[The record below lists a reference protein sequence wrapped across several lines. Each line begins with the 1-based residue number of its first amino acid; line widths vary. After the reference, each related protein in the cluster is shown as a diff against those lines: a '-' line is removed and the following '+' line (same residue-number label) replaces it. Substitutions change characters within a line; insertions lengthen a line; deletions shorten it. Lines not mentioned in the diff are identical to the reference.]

1 MKQQDSRKE
10 ILTYANIRRDLRRRL
25 WQSWVLLIVCA
36 AFSVGFIW
44 AFHQV
49 PELLFERG
57 TGRHSHLPG
66 WVMLLAI
73 PFLLYVCIKEAWLI
87 TCGFRR
93 KPYLVKD
100 RLISS
105 DEGRSYT
112 STRWRTFMSWGVLRF
127 NGYGDYKVPDTNYP
141 WSKEYPMTS
150 DGVYHTSFDGDEF
163 YLVLSKPHNGKIL
176 LAYPAKYFQLE
187 GETPTEE

>member
-25 WQSWVLLIVCA
+25 WIHWVNAVVVVALTVLLV
-36 AFSVGFIW
+36 
-44 AFHQV
+44 H
-49 PELLFERG
+49 LLFIDPAFLYETSPRYPF
-57 TGRHSHLPG
+57 PG
-66 WVMLLAI
+66 WTYFLIYPILAYLL
-73 PFLLYVCIKEAWLI
+73 IKDAWLVS
-87 TCGFRR
+87 CGFRR
-93 KPYLVKD
+93 KPYIAKD
-100 RLISS
+100 SLISS
-105 DEGRSYT
+105 DGGSYYV
-112 STRWRTFMSWGVLRF
+112 STRWRTSSWGVLRF

-150 DGVYHTSFDGDEF
+150 EGVYNTSFDGDEF
-163 YLVLSKPHNGKIL
+163 YLVLSRLHSGKIL